1 VKNKLIILACILV
14 SIIVFFWLESE
25 NPKNI
30 KGSGSDSLEFLSNEI
45 SQDFEKAIEIREF
58 TFPEDYA
65 AHSEYLTE
73 WWYYTG
79 NLKTEEGRHF
89 GYQLTF
95 FRRAI
100 PTDIPEKRASDW
112 ATNQIYLAHFAIT
125 DTQSNSHLVTDQ
137 IARNANNLAGT
148 SIDPYFYIWLN
159 NWQIRQTDENTFMM
173 KADADNFGLELLLEN
188 SKPEVLH
195 GDRGLSQKGE
205 QIGNASYY
213 FSQTRLDTNGRLRID
228 DQWFEVSGFS
238 WMDHEFGTS
247 TLGANQVGWDW
258 FSMQLDNQTEM
269 MLFQI
274 RNEDKTV
281 SQFSSGTFI
290 GQNGETTY
298 LSNKEFAIEVIDT
311 WKNPT
316 GSEYPIKWSVRIEKL
331 GLELEVVPVIK
342 DQEMDL
348 FFQYWEGAVFISG
361 TMNGEII
368 EGFGYVELTGYAQSM
383 QGVF

>member
-1 VKNKLIILACILV
+1 MKNKIIILIIILV
-14 SIIVFFWLESE
+14 GIFVVFWFQSE
-25 NPKNI
+25 NTKNI
-30 KGSGSDSLEFLSNEI
+30 QGSGSDSLEFLSNEI
-45 SQDFEKAIEIREF
+45 SMDFEKAIEIREF
-58 TFPEDYA
+58 TFPEDYG
-65 AHSEYLTE
+65 AHPEFLTE

-79 NLKTEEGRHF
+79 NVKTEDGRHF

-100 PTDIPEKRASDW
+100 PPVISENRSSDW

-125 DTQSNSHLVTDQ
+125 DTQSNLHLVTDQ

-148 SIDPYFYIWLN
+148 LVDPYFSIWLN
-159 NWQIRQTDENTFMM
+159 NWQIMQTDENIFLM
-173 KADADNFGLELLLEN
+173 KADADNFEVEFLLET
-188 SKPEVLH
+188 SKPEVFH

-205 QIGNASYY
+205 EIGNASYY
-213 FSQTRLDTNGRLRID
+213 FSQTRLVTDGRLRID
-228 DQWFEVSGFS
+228 DEWFEVSGLS

-247 TLGANQVGWDW
+247 TLGTGQIGWDW
-258 FSMQLDNQTEM
+258 FSMQLDNQTEL

-274 RNEDKTV
+274 RNEDETV

-290 GQNGETTY
+290 SQNGETID
-298 LSNKEFAIEVIDT
+298 LSKEEFTIEVIDT
-311 WKNPT
+311 WKNQN
-316 GSEYPIKWSVRIEKL
+316 GYEYPILWRVSVEKL
-331 GLELEVVPVIK
+331 GLDLEIVPVMK

-348 FFQYWEGAVFISG
+348 FFKYWEGAVFISG
-361 TMNGEII
+361 TVNGAIV

>member
-1 VKNKLIILACILV
+1 MKNKLIILTIVLV
-14 SIIVFFWLESE
+14 GVFVVLWFQSE
-25 NPKNI
+25 YQNPQ
-30 KGSGSDSLEFLSNEI
+30 GSGSDSLEFLSNEI

-58 TFPEDYA
+58 TFPEDYG
-65 AHSEYLTE
+65 AHPEYLTE

-79 NLKTEEGRHF
+79 NVETEEGRHF

-100 PTDIPEKRASDW
+100 PTVISENRSSDW
-112 ATNQIYLAHFAIT
+112 STNQIYLAHFAIT
-125 DTQSNSHLVTDQ
+125 DTQRNNHLVSDQ
-137 IARNANNLAGT
+137 IGRNANNLAGT
-148 SIDPYFYIWLN
+148 AVDPYFSIWLN
-159 NWQIRQTDENTFMM
+159 NWQITQTDDNTFLM
-173 KADADNFGLELLLEN
+173 KAAVDNFEVDFLLEN
-188 SKPEVLH
+188 SKPEVFH
-195 GDRGLSQKGE
+195 GEGGLSQKGD

-228 DQWFEVSGFS
+228 YQWFEVSGLS

-298 LSNKEFAIEVIDT
+298 LSNKELAIEVIDT
-311 WKNPT
+311 WKNKN
-316 GSEYPIKWSVRIEKL
+316 GYEYPIQWRVSIEKL
-331 GLELEVVPVIK
+331 GLDLEIVPVMK

-361 TMNGEII
+361 TVNGEII